1 MKRTKQITRWIIALA
16 GLMIATGAVQAKD
29 YDFKHNGLYYEKI
42 RNINFNTSEVKV
54 VPEKANDLSYSDG
67 NAPTGAVTIPESF
80 TRKVGLLIHTY
91 HVTKIGDRAFAGCK
105 ALQSIDIPASVT
117 TIGSL
122 TFYGCIALQSID
134 IPAGVKT
141 IGKGAFSECTALKSV
156 TLHNGLEEIG
166 EGAFNWC
173 TALQSIDIPA
183 SVTAI
188 GEEAFEDCKALK
200 SVTLPDG
207 IQEIKKETFG
217 WCTALQSIDI
227 PASVTAIGK
236 EAFRN
241 CEALK
246 SVTLPNGIQ
255 KIEKETF
262 SYCTALQSIDIP
274 ANVTAIEKWAFVGC
288 TGLKTVTVHW
298 NTPLNVPDNVFEDVN
313 TANVTLKVPKGKEAA
328 YKAHAVW
335 GKFKFEGGSTPPP
348 PPPPVIQVTS
358 VTLSHHKVTVN
369 GDITQKQLTATVQP
383 ATATNK
389 SLTWKSS
396 DAAVASVDADGL
408 VTIHK
413 KGKATVTAT
422 ANDGSGQS
430 DTCLFDVISTVAN
443 ETIDGLR
450 IFAADGALHLTL
462 PMPAT
467 AHIYHVDG
475 AMVKTL
481 VLPAGDHVQPLPS
494 GVYVVRVGE
503 RVTKILIK

>member
-16 GLMIATGAVQAKD
+16 GLMIATGAVQAQQ
-29 YDFKHNGLYYEKI
+29 YDFKYGGLYYKI
-42 RNINFNTSEVKV
+42 TKKTGIVFYEVKV
-54 VPEKANDLSYSDG
+54 VPEKAGSVYPLYSDG
-67 NAPTGAVTIPESF
+67 NWPTGAITIPKDF
-80 TRKVGLLIHTY
+80 TRKVGDFFCSYT
-91 HVTKIGDRAFAGCK
+91 VTEIGYCAFDWCTG
-105 ALQSIDIPASVT
+105 ITSVT
-117 TIGSL
+117 
-122 TFYGCIALQSID
+122 
-134 IPAGVKT
+134 
-141 IGKGAFSECTALKSV
+141 
-156 TLHNGLEEIG
+156 
-166 EGAFNWC
+166 
-173 TALQSIDIPA
+173 IPA

-188 GEEAFEDCKALK
+188 EAYAFNGCKGITSVTIPNSVKTIGEGAFGICEALK

-207 IQEIKKETFG
+207 IQEIKASTFG
-217 WCTALQSIDI
+217 GCYALQSIHI
-227 PASVTAIGK
+227 PASVTAIGE
-236 EAFRN
+236 EAFKS
-241 CEALK
+241 CKALQSIDIPGSVTTIEKWAFLGCKALK

-255 KIEKETF
+255 EIGLGAF
-262 SYCTALQSIDIP
+262 WRCTALQSIDIP
-274 ANVTAIEKWAFVGC
+274 ANVTTIGKVAFRKC

-298 NTPLNVPDNVFEDVN
+298 NTPLNVPDNVFEDVI
-313 TANVTLKVPKGKEAA
+313 TANVTLKVPKGKEAD

-348 PPPPVIQVTS
+348 PPPPLVIQVTS

-430 DTCLFDVISTVAN
+430 DACLFDVISTVAN

-462 PMPAT
+462 PSPET